1 MKIVNKRGFSI
12 LEVLVSLAVLGIAI
26 VFLGSTLPFGMMATQ
41 KITASTQAVFL
52 AQARM
57 EELAS
62 APYDELV
69 VDEVNEQSLENI
81 NPDFE
86 KFSRETKIDYLD
98 QDLNIVGEDEGLKKI
113 EVIVSWRDPLR
124 KIVTQTTLTSLR
136 ADF

>member
-1 MKIVNKRGFSI
+1 MKKVNKRGFSI

-26 VFLGSTLPFGMMATQ
+26 VFLGSTLPFGITATQ

-52 AQARM
+52 AQAKI

-62 APYDELV
+62 LPYDELI
-69 VDEVNEQSLENI
+69 VDEVDEQSLENI
-81 NPDFE
+81 NSDFE

-98 QDLNIVGEDEGLKKI
+98 QDLNTVEEDGGLKKV
-113 EVIVSWRDPLR
+113 EVIVSWRDPI
-124 KIVTQTTLTSLR
+124 KKTIAQTILTSLR

>member
-1 MKIVNKRGFSI
+1 MKTVNKRGFSI

-26 VFLGSTLPFGMMATQ
+26 VFLGSTLPFGMTATQ

-62 APYDELV
+62 TPYGGLV
-69 VDEVNEQSLENI
+69 TEEINEQSLENI
-81 NPDFE
+81 DPDFK

-98 QDLNIVGEDEGLKKI
+98 QDLNIIEEDEGLKKI

-124 KIVTQTTLTSLR
+124 KTVTQTTLTSLR